1 MAKVD
6 ASGGIRAMEL
16 WLLPFAAMFTR
27 PSWLN
32 AVALT
37 SGALL
42 CLNRRTVCAALR
54 AVDGAADKGFSRF
67 HRFLSCAQWSGLQGA
82 KILLGLL
89 QKAFVPDD
97 EPLVIAVDD
106 SVERRRGAR
115 IRDKG
120 IWRDAVR
127 SSRGVFVKTEGLRW
141 LSLQVVVRPGFARRT
156 WGLPF
161 LTILSRSEQVD
172 TRRQRRHQTLPEKAA
187 WAMRLVA
194 RWCPGRRLVMVADGA
209 YASLDV
215 FWALRER
222 AVCVARCRL
231 DARFFNPPP
240 PRKKGRKGRPRV
252 RGTRQLT
259 PRTRAVRKATK
270 WVRMT
275 IPGWRTKDGRTER
288 AVDVATGTALW
299 SAHGK
304 TMPVRWVLTR
314 DPTGRAET
322 RVFVCSDPAQSALQ
336 ILTWY
341 ARRWAVEIVFTQL
354 TKADVLALGGDG
366 QHIADFDVSVGD
378 DHAIDEQ
385 HQELTAPLEV
395 SFGQPPLHS
404 RAEGLQR
411 GRHAGELLLAR
422 RVVTQQ
428 RLLPGQCLHAP
439 LQIAAPP
446 LILIERDDRSKVG
459 VGEPLDLL
467 AQMRLAAA
475 QRFAAREQL
484 LGQPRSSMGTGDR
497 RCEWCWL
504 VQQRAQ
510 ILPYQLIELFGGDI
524 TRRAARRPMR
534 VRALSLA
541 IA

>member
-127 SSRGVFVKTEGLRW
+127 SSRGFFVKTEGLRW

-240 PRKKGRKGRPRV
+240 PRKKGQKGRPRV

-259 PRTRAVRKATK
+259 PRTRAVRKATE

-275 IPGWRTKDGRTER
+275 IPGWQTKDGRTER

-304 TMPVRWVLTR
+304 TMPVRWVLDSGPDRARRDARVRLLRSRAISAADPDMVCEALGGRAHLPRDPAPSRLR
-314 DPTGRAET
+314 DPTAVVGSGHPPDHAVAARSVLAGDAVGGQSGRKD
-322 RVFVCSDPAQSALQ
+322 R
-336 ILTWY
+336 Y
-341 ARRWAVEIVFTQL
+341 ARGARRCLVPQAGSDVRGLSRCCQTGAVGGGGGEPDPMAGRLSNLARTRTNRRKSQAL
-354 TKADVLALGGDG
+354 GAASGRADVLRR
-366 QHIADFDVSVGD
+366 
-378 DHAIDEQ
+378 
-385 HQELTAPLEV
+385 LTSPKAPK
-395 SFGQPPLHS
+395 S
-404 RAEGLQR
+404 R
-411 GRHAGELLLAR
+411 
-422 RVVTQQ
+422 
-428 RLLPGQCLHAP
+428 
-439 LQIAAPP
+439 
-446 LILIERDDRSKVG
+446 
-459 VGEPLDLL
+459 
-467 AQMRLAAA
+467 
-475 QRFAAREQL
+475 
-484 LGQPRSSMGTGDR
+484 
-497 RCEWCWL
+497 
-504 VQQRAQ
+504 
-510 ILPYQLIELFGGDI
+510 
-524 TRRAARRPMR
+524 
-534 VRALSLA
+534 
-541 IA
+541 